1 MTPVSARTDIAAPA
15 EAVWSLISD
24 VTRMGE
30 WSPEATGAE
39 WKGGATGPALGA
51 RFAGT
56 NARGKKTWSTAC
68 EVTACDPGRAF
79 GFRVKAGGLKVAQWD
94 YRIEPTDTGCTVT
107 ETWTD
112 DRGAIV
118 TFLGKIV
125 TGVADREAH
134 NRAGMEQTLAALKA
148 AAEAGA

>member
-1 MTPVSARTDIAAPA
+1 VTPVNARTDIAAAP
-15 EAVWSLISD
+15 EAVWTLISD

-56 NARGKKTWSTAC
+56 NANGTKSWTTTC
-68 EVTACDPGRAF
+68 EVTTCDPGRAF

-94 YRIEPTDTGCTVT
+94 YRIEPTATGCTMT

-112 DRGAIV
+112 ERGALV
-118 TFLGKIV
+118 TWLGKLV

-148 AAEAGA
+148 AAESGA